1 MKHVIILTLALTWFE
16 LVPGN
21 AQEKANAP
29 DLDTV
34 ADGKAWK
41 VFNATAEAVETD
53 GKRAVR
59 LKAKGDSAN
68 RTAGLALP
76 VWVEF
81 TTGVIELDLKGK
93 NAKQGSFPGVAFNVA
108 DEKTFE
114 TVHFPPLASRY
125 VSVGDFTNQHLALR
139 LVPAPKSD
147 PDPGLS
153 SSMSPSEERGV
164 AELDQPSLTSSAH
177 LADPALTAST
187 QGWRIGDAGVLNYTA
202 SNQRWRF
209 VLGYAPDLGA
219 LRETFG
225 DIQSFTLTW
234 QCSLGKHKPA
244 SWVGVTTGSGHM
256 RRPAPRQDR
265 RQAWSGTEAE

>member
-29 DLDTV
+29 DLATV
-34 ADGKAWK
+34 VDGKAWK
-41 VFNATAEAVETD
+41 VLNATAEAVETD
-53 GKRAVR
+53 GKRPAR

-68 RTAGLALP
+68 RTARPALP
-76 VWVEF
+76 VGVEF
-81 TTGVIELDLKGK
+81 TTGVIELDLNGK
-93 NAKQGSFPGVAFNVA
+93 NARQASFLRVASIVA
-108 DEKTFE
+108 DEKTLEAVCFRP
-114 TVHFPPLASRY
+114 FASWY
-125 VSVGDFTNQHLALR
+125 VSVGDFTNQHLALC
-139 LVPAPKSD
+139 LLPEPKSD

-153 SSMSPSEERGV
+153 YSMPPSEERGV
-164 AELDQPSLTSSAH
+164 AELNQPSLTRSAH
-177 LADPALTAST
+177 HAEPALTVST

-234 QCSLGKHKPA
+234 QYSLGKHRPA
-244 SWVGVTTGSGHM
+244 SWAGVKTGSESI
-256 RRPAPRQDR
+256 RRPAPR
-265 RQAWSGTEAE
+265 